1 MKLTIRK
8 ILFGGVLIGL
18 GVTVV
23 VLSIKTSRQSEEIET
38 LRESLTNLNKLCD
51 DKNMTIG
58 KILTEIRT
66 TKSKNK

>member
-23 VLSIKTSRQSEEIET
+23 ALSIKTSRQSEEIET